1 MSLMR
6 SLVVVFRVCLLLAVA
21 AGPAVAQRGDLQ
33 VEIQNIPEQLFL
45 TRDEREIDVA
55 GRASIFGGMKQ
66 LDLFLILDASNSLW
80 RTDPKDHRVQAAEAL
95 IRALPASS
103 DMRVGVIAFDTDAFM
118 IAPLSEDREVVLEEL
133 PGLRRDG
140 GTNLHDGI
148 RMALESFAEAGRPE
162 AAHIALLFTDG
173 KSDKKKAILAAEEAR
188 SRGAVIHSVLLLD
201 RDKSENLLRT
211 IAGTTGG
218 SFVYVDDPEELP
230 RAFLDLRTTGVEH
243 VKLSVDGGALIDT
256 DLVAGSFRG
265 NVPLRPGHNDI
276 DAIATDLDGAT
287 AADRVRV
294 TVTGPLRVA
303 IASPID
309 GARFMERESETEVRI
324 RASIF
329 SEPTEALRRSFPQLG
344 VESVVLHVRDSP
356 PIPTTLEGD
365 SFKAVVPLTLHA
377 NRIMAT
383 ATSIDGRTGE
393 TWVDVDVRPPGC
405 SELTVSAVR
414 DGRAAISLD
423 DRGVEVIFDASGS
436 MWGRMNGR
444 PKITIAK
451 ETVREAMTGFPADIH
466 TALRVYGHR
475 SPREEKNCEDTEL
488 LIPLR
493 TDQADRIRQAI
504 EGFTPRGQTPL
515 GYSIEQVPSDFG
527 DYAGERAVVVITD
540 GIESCDGDAV
550 AAAQAFQEPGRNRP
564 IHVIG
569 FGIEAGHEEAMPSL
583 RLIAETTG
591 GKILR
596 AGNGAELRHA
606 LAATAGTTFSI
617 WRGKQHVG
625 SGTLGANERFPL
637 EAGDYTL
644 RLHSDPLREFPLTVG
659 VQESLALTLVR
670 EGERYFSRDAR
681 RAATYFDCAPEGQ

>member
-276 DAIATDLDGAT
+276 DRVRDRGPDPGLDLQR
-287 AADRVRV
+287 ADR
-294 TVTGPLRVA
+294 GPAPLVP
-303 IASPID
+303 S
-309 GARFMERESETEVRI
+309 ARRGER
-324 RASIF
+324 RASREGLP
-329 SEPTEALRRSFPQLG
+329 SDPDHTRRRQLQGRRASDPAREP
-344 VESVVLHVRDSP
+344 H
-356 PIPTTLEGD
+356 
-365 SFKAVVPLTLHA
+365 H
-377 NRIMAT
+377 
-383 ATSIDGRTGE
+383 
-393 TWVDVDVRPPGC
+393 
-405 SELTVSAVR
+405 
-414 DGRAAISLD
+414 
-423 DRGVEVIFDASGS
+423 
-436 MWGRMNGR
+436 
-444 PKITIAK
+444 
-451 ETVREAMTGFPADIH
+451 
-466 TALRVYGHR
+466 GHR
-475 SPREEKNCEDTEL
+475 HEHRRTHRRDLGRRRRPAPRVQ
-488 LIPLR
+488 R
-493 TDQADRIRQAI
+493 ADRLSGTR
-504 EGFTPRGQTPL
+504 
-515 GYSIEQVPSDFG
+515 
-527 DYAGERAVVVITD
+527 
-540 GIESCDGDAV
+540 
-550 AAAQAFQEPGRNRP
+550 
-564 IHVIG
+564 
-569 FGIEAGHEEAMPSL
+569 
-583 RLIAETTG
+583 
-591 GKILR
+591 R
-596 AGNGAELRHA
+596 AGGDLARRPRRRGDLRCV
-606 LAATAGTTFSI
+606 G
-617 WRGKQHVG
+617 QHVG
-625 SGTLGANERFPL
+625 QDEPRAQDHDRQGDRPL
-637 EAGDYTL
+637 
-644 RLHSDPLREFPLTVG
+644 F
-659 VQESLALTLVR
+659 
-670 EGERYFSRDAR
+670 
-681 RAATYFDCAPEGQ
+681 